1 MLDTI
6 FDPGAKARAAVHR
19 HELSGGHS
27 VWVVLR
33 RFGYYVADPMRDI
46 EGKLLDEVVRG
57 RALQKR
63 G

>member
-19 HELSGGHS
+19 HELSDGHS
-27 VWVVLR
+27 VWVLR
-33 RFGYYVADPMRDI
+33 NFGYYVAAPMRDI
-46 EGKLLDEVVRG
+46 QGKLDEVVRG